1 MPFSSRYALEAH
13 YARKIVEKNSA
24 ILGLPDSREKAIAL
38 NAHHE
43 EICKFVSEED
53 ENYKH
58 VSASIVDFV
67 QSAIMPQK
75 KPSLVETFNSLDTT
89 LVDDWVEPRFCRL
102 IKDKSYG
109 PTNNSFLTVMIPY
122 PRNKNFIN
130 RKPIIQQLRD
140 LITPIGETHSRVAL
154 FGLGGVGFVWSPNYL
169 ISRLL
174 IVSSRKSQVAIEL
187 AYQIHNES
195 PQVSVFWIHASS
207 IDRFRECCCNIADE
221 CDIPGGND
229 EKCDKMSLFK
239 KWLEKEPREWL
250 LIVDNADE
258 ASLFTPKGELSQ
270 NKSKAGAGP
279 SILEYL
285 PESPR
290 GSILITT
297 RNRAAGVRFTK
308 SRATDLVEVQTM
320 TEEESSCLIKSTLT
334 DHIPTDSETHELAG
348 LLCHLPLALAQAAA
362 FMQENILTVNEY
374 IELYKDSDET
384 QMDLLSEPFVTLGR
398 DSAVHNA
405 VVTTFIVSINQIKER
420 DPKAI
425 EILCLVAF
433 VDQHDIPKSL
443 IQGKLKRPLEL
454 TKALGTLKSFSLITT
469 NERGNFSLHRLVQ
482 LVMRKW
488 LIIEEKFENQAI
500 QAMDIVAGLFPNA
513 TFEQWSTC
521 AAYLPHAQSILNF
534 VPELHDKLLR
544 RRLYLQEGIAYYLW
558 TQGYYDDGEK
568 LDVFIL
574 EENEKEFGM
583 EHPETLESIEGLS
596 ATYES
601 QGRWPEAEKLDRH
614 LVETRERHLG
624 PTHALTLSSKSVL
637 AKSYSRQGKIKEAES
652 LTLEVLETRKSLF
665 GVEHE
670 STIDSMA
677 ILGSIYIDM
686 GQLEQAEELTKQA
699 LNWRRKFF
707 GAEHIHTLDV
717 ATTLGVLYIEQDEL
731 QEAEDLIKETIKTQ
745 ERQLGPKHPDT
756 LNSKGNLVTVYQSKQ
771 EWELAEE
778 LVLNVIKDLSTR
790 LGSAHYD
797 TLKAKLKLVDI
808 WFHRGLVEQSDELED
823 EVMNDSDR
831 SLGSDHPFTLEC
843 MHEVA
848 LTQRRQCRDKDAVEL
863 MRKAVSRREKVLGPF
878 HDETLVSFEILC
890 GWCGQGE
897 AMEMLLDAEEKS

>member
-221 CDIPGGND
+221 CDIPGGNG

-270 NKSKAGAGP
+270 NKSKAGAEP

-544 RRLYLQEGIAYYLW
+544 RILYLQEGIAYYLW
-558 TQGYYDDGEK
+558 TQGYYDEGEK
-568 LDVFIL
+568 LDLLIV
-574 EENEKEFGM
+574 EENKKEFGM
-583 EHPETLESIEGLS
+583 EHPETLESIAGLA
-596 ATYES
+596 ATYENH
-601 QGRWPEAEKLDRH
+601 GKWAEAAKLDEH
-614 LVETRERHLG
+614 VFETRAKNLG
-624 PTHALTLSSKSVL
+624 PTHSLTLTSKIVL
-637 AKSYSRQGKIKEAES
+637 AKSYNKQGRTNEAES
-652 LTLEVLETRKSLF
+652 LMLEVLETNQSLF
-665 GVEHE
+665 GEEHE
-670 STIDSMA
+670 DTIDTMA
-677 ILGSIYIDM
+677 NLGSIYIDM
-686 GQLEQAEELTKQA
+686 GQLEQADELIKQVFD
-699 LNWRRKFF
+699 WRRKYY
-707 GAEHIHTLDV
+707 GAEHIHTLDT

-731 QEAEDLIKETIKTQ
+731 QAAEELIIQTIEVQ
-745 ERQLGPKHPDT
+745 ERKLGSKHPDALT
-756 LNSKGNLVTVYQSKQ
+756 SKSNLATVYQSKQ
-771 EWELAEE
+771 EWERAEE
-778 LVLNVIKDLSTR
+778 LALDVIKDYSTR
-790 LGSAHYD
+790 LGSTHYD

-808 WFHRGLVEQSDELED
+808 WFHRGLMEQSDELED
-823 EVMNDSDR
+823 KVMNDSDR

-843 MHEVA
+843 IHEVA
-848 LTQRRQCRDKDAVEL
+848 LTQRRQCRDKEAVEL
-863 MRKAVSRREKVLGPF
+863 MRKVVSRREKVLGPF
-878 HDETLVSFEILC
+878 HDETLMSFEILC
-890 GWCGQGE
+890 DWCGQDE
-897 AMEMLLDAEEKS
+897 AIEMLLDAEEKL